1 MTLVCLLKLLLLH
14 LMILSDLRPLFII
27 EYMRRSISPVVI
39 HLSHAATG
47 QVIVILHNYC
57 GSIIIKHVIMIP
69 VVVVVIE
76 DHVAIIRVS
85 ISLLLGCTLLPLA
98 LRALL

>member
-1 MTLVCLLKLLLLH
+1 
-14 LMILSDLRPLFII
+14 MILSNLRPLFII
-27 EYMRRSISPVVI
+27 EDMRRSISPVVI

-47 QVIVILHNYC
+47 QVIIILHDHC
-57 GSIIIKHVIMIP
+57 GSIIIKHFIMVP